1 MNKKELIE
9 EMAQKSG
16 LALKD
21 TEKALDAF
29 VETVSAELKK
39 GQGVQILGFGTFEVR
54 QRAAR
59 EGRNPTTGETIHI
72 PAATVP
78 AFKPGKALKNQV
90 N

>member
-9 EMAQKSG
+9 DMAQKSG

-39 GQGVQILGFGTFEVR
+39 GQGVQIMGFGTFEVR

-59 EGRNPTTGETIHI
+59 EGRNPTTGRLLRIR
-72 PAATVP
+72 
-78 AFKPGKALKNQV
+78 
-90 N
+90 